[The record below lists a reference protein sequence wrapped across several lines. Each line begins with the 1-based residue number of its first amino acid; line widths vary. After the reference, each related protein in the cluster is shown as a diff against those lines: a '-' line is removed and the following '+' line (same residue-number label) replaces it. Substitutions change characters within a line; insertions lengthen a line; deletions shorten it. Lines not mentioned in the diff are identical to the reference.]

1 MSFITEKHNMIKNY
15 IFRVIYFPKLYYT
28 KYKPNILFRIN
39 SIQKLKLI
47 KPNSYTHIHIY
58 EINWLID
65 IKLLGNKSY

>member
-1 MSFITEKHNMIKNY
+1 MIKNY
-15 IFRVIYFPKLYYT
+15 IFRVIYFPKLYYA

-58 EINWLID
+58 EIN
-65 IKLLGNKSY
+65 